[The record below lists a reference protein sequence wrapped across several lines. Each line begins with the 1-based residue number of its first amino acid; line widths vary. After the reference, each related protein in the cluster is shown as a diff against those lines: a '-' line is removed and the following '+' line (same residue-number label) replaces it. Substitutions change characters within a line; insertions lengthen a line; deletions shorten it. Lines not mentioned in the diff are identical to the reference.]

1 MRIIATCDLHYN
13 IIRSRRPTE
22 TVAREIC
29 AAGGDLLL
37 LLGDLAG
44 VDLSVLERA
53 FGLFD
58 AFRGTKLF
66 VPGNHE
72 LWTEPDGDS
81 MQRYRH
87 ALPEICHR
95 NGVHMLDGAPFR
107 AGDVAVVGSVGW
119 YDYTFRLAALGVPL
133 RFYCHKVAPGSASM
147 RPEWRPLLDEAEDV
161 PPAARDIVCRWMD
174 GANVRLGCSDIEFT
188 DFTAARLRDDL
199 ESVADA
205 RCVVV
210 GLHHVPFHELVP
222 RLERPTSQFA
232 AAFLGSELLG
242 ETLQAFPNVRQVYC
256 GHSHA
261 FARCQRGALTAT
273 AIGSTYVAK
282 HRETL
287 DL

>member
-13 IIRSRRPTE
+13 IIRSRRPAE
-22 TVAREIC
+22 AVAREIC

-44 VDLSVLERA
+44 VDLAVLERA

-58 AFRGTKLF
+58 GFRGTRLF

-72 LWTEPDGDS
+72 LWAEPNGDS

-87 ALPEICHR
+87 ALPEICGR
-95 NGVHMLDGAPFR
+95 NGVHMLDRSPFR
-107 AGDVAVVGSVGW
+107 AGDVAVVGNVGW
-119 YDYTFRLAALGVPL
+119 YDYTFRLSALGVPL
-133 RFYCHKVAPGSASM
+133 RFYRNKIAPGSASM
-147 RPEWRPLLDEAEDV
+147 RPEWRSLLEESDDV
-161 PPAARDIVCRWMD
+161 PPATRDIVCRWMD
-174 GANVRLGCSDIEFT
+174 GAHVRLGCSDIEFT
-188 DFTAARLRDDL
+188 NATTTRLRADL

-205 RCVVV
+205 RRVVV
-210 GLHHVPFHELVP
+210 GLHHVPFHELIP
-222 RLERPTSQFA
+222 RLERRTTQFA

-242 ETLQAFPNVRQVYC
+242 ETIQAFPNVRQVFC

-261 FARCQRGALTAT
+261 YARCQRGALTAT

-282 HRETL
+282 RRETF